1 MMLKGLLGKKLG
13 MTRLFT
19 EEGLWIPVTLL
30 QAGPCTVVQRK
41 TADRD
46 GYEAVQVGYGDK
58 KESRC
63 TKPLREHF
71 KAAGV
76 EPKKVLREFKVDN
89 DSELK
94 PGDMIGSDI
103 FKKGDRV
110 DVSGLSKGRGFAG
123 AMKRHNF
130 AGGPNTH
137 GSRFHRRP
145 GSVGASATPAEIV
158 KGKKMPG
165 QMGNCRVTVQN
176 LEIIDVVHEKNL
188 LVIRGAVPGANG
200 GMIMV
205 KHSVKGAR

>member
-1 MMLKGLLGKKLG
+1 MLKGLLGQKLG
-13 MTRLFT
+13 MTRHFT
-19 EEGLWIPVTLL
+19 EDGLWIPVTLL

-46 GYEAVQVGYGDK
+46 GYEAVQVGFGDK
-58 KESRC
+58 KENRC

-76 EPKKVLREFKVDN
+76 EPKRVLREFKVEN
-89 DSELK
+89 GSELK
-94 PGDMIGSDI
+94 PGDEINSDI

-110 DVSGLSKGRGFAG
+110 DVSGVSKGRGFTG
-123 AMKRHNF
+123 VVKRYNF
-130 AGGPNTH
+130 GGGPRTH
-137 GSRFHRRP
+137 GSRFHRKP
-145 GSVGASATPAEIV
+145 GSAGASSTPAEIV

-176 LEIIDVVHEKNL
+176 LEVIDVVPEKNL

-200 GMIMV
+200 GVIMV
-205 KHSVKGAR
+205 KHSVKGAK